1 MKRILMY
8 FLMVILI
15 ACPLTACSP
24 ANGDELPNETG
35 NEPQVS
41 AASLDIGDY
50 IQLGKYAD
58 IPIVWRC
65 VDIDENG
72 ILMLSDK
79 TLCEKKFGLSNF
91 WAESALRRWLNSDVP
106 EGEEEWMPVREDDP
120 WGRSKFDR
128 RNKKYNLEKGFLH
141 SDNFT
146 LSERA
151 AMKTVTQWTM
161 LPKDHLDLAENGETE
176 AYSPV
181 KGMTP
186 NKGMNE
192 RPVPICYDISELPDV
207 FTGAAHRLEDTVFLL
222 DEMQLYHFWD
232 NFGGTR
238 EVLGTTFVPERYT
251 KPPTAYWMDYF
262 LRTPAPT
269 LCIRISPSGA
279 YGVFSCAGLI
289 GTRPAFYL
297 NEAAAQILS
306 GSGTEEE
313 PYIVD
318 GISVYCDEEEL
329 SFDVP
334 PIKED
339 DRVIVPM
346 RKIFEVLGASVDWSE
361 ETSTVTARKDKTEI
375 SLTIGS
381 NIMLKNGKKIEL
393 DVPAKVMHDRTLVP
407 IRAVSEGLGAR
418 VEWDEENQAVW
429 IWTE

>member
-106 EGEEEWMPVREDDP
+106 EGEEEWIPVDGDDQ
-120 WGRSKFDR
+120 WGLSDFDWR
-128 RNKKYNLEKGFLH
+128 DKKYNWEKGFLH
-141 SDNFT
+141 PDNFT
-146 LSERA
+146 HSERA
-151 AMKTVTQWTM
+151 AMKAVTQWTM
-161 LPKDHLDLAENGETE
+161 LPEKHLDLTENGEAE
-176 AYSPV
+176 AYNPK
-181 KGMTP
+181 KGWTP
-186 NKGMNE
+186 GKGLNE
-192 RPVPICYDISELPDV
+192 PGGAICYDISELPDV

-222 DEMQLYHFWD
+222 DEMQLYHFWN

-238 EVLGTTFVPERYT
+238 EAVATTYVQEMYENPR
-251 KPPTAYWMDYF
+251 AYWTPYF
-262 LRTPAPT
+262 LRTPSLT
-269 LCIRISPSGA
+269 LCIRIGSSGG
-279 YGVFSCAGLI
+279 YGQFSCFSASGI
-289 GTRPAFYL
+289 RPAFYL